1 MDCIQRAASSTTKS
15 DQGLRLIFPKAL
27 EPIRAELR
35 VAHRVRD
42 IPMPEVLLN
51 RSRVLALAC
60 ELEPTRMPQ
69 HVRMNLLGKSGARS
83 RDAARVPVLSEMD

>member
-51 RSRVLALAC
+51 RSRVLALTR
-60 ELEPTRMPQ
+60 ELEPARVPQ
-69 HVRMNLLGKSGARS
+69 HVRMDREGEFCEFAGARN
-83 RDAARVPVLSEMD
+83 